1 VVVSICVLPLH
12 MHSLLSHHTPPW
24 WANKPFGPWCLH
36 LAGSIFINILIIT
49 SHSHDFMN
57 SVCTNTMNLMMKKKL
72 LYYTGNYTTYVC
84 TKQENK
90 VSRMGA
96 YNK

>member
-1 VVVSICVLPLH
+1 
-12 MHSLLSHHTPPW
+12 
-24 WANKPFGPWCLH
+24 
-36 LAGSIFINILIIT
+36 
-49 SHSHDFMN
+49 
-57 SVCTNTMNLMMKKKL
+57 MNLMMKKKL

-90 VSRMGA
+90 VSQMGA